1 MFTKWK
7 QFNTVMEIFD
17 IFTAVSMNITTF
29 LDVMACNAIGSASVM
44 KQACGNWKCVMAK
57 L

>member
-1 MFTKWK
+1 VFTKWK

-44 KQACGNWKCVMAK
+44 KQACGN
-57 L
+57 